1 MLRCSDGSLYV
12 GHSAEIDARLKEHED
27 GVGSAYTASRRPV
40 TLVYS
45 ETCQSRK
52 AAAKR
57 ERQLKR
63 WTTAKKEALID
74 GDSKRLRRLA
84 IRRRYRS

>member
-1 MLRCSDGSLYV
+1 M
-12 GHSAEIDARLKEHED
+12 
-27 GVGSAYTASRRPV
+27 PV
-40 TLVYS
+40 A
-45 ETCQSRK
+45 K

>member
-12 GHSAEIDARLKEHED
+12 GHSADIDARLKEYED
-27 GVGSAYTASRRPV
+27 GVGCAYTASRRPV

-45 ETCQSRK
+45 ETCQSRE
-52 AAAKR
+52 AGAKR

-74 GDSKRLRRLA
+74 GDSKRLRTLA
-84 IRRRYRS
+84 IRRKYRS